1 MADAKP
7 TTPEAGP
14 HLEVLDRVKNIP
26 VVSVAIEKTGKT
38 YSYLKGSH
46 HLINWALDYAEAGYQ
61 LASTTAAPLAKKF
74 EGQINTVDQKL
85 CEGLGIVEQKVPMMK
100 QPPQEIYDAAK
111 NVMNCSLQPTV
122 EKLVAIKEN
131 ATNRASL
138 LTEMSVTKA
147 NEILNN
153 QVGTLAVQGVD
164 NTTAI
169 INRLIDYYFPPIE
182 GEEVQPVPVSAD
194 ENKVLHAVQ
203 TVGQLSS
210 KTANRIYHS
219 VSAQLKT
226 VKREDV
232 ADYIASVI
240 SILHLTHFIG
250 GEKEATTPPSPTTSS
265 SSENK
270 K

>member
-1 MADAKP
+1 MADIKS
-7 TTPEAGP
+7 TTPDAGP
-14 HLEVLDRVKNIP
+14 NFEVLERVKNIP

-38 YSYLKGSH
+38 YTYLKGSH
-46 HLINWALDYAEAGYQ
+46 HLINWALDYAEAGYA

-85 CEGLGIVEQKVPMMK
+85 CEGLNIVEQKVPIMK

-111 NVMNCSLQPTV
+111 KVMSSSLQPTV
-122 EKLVAIKEN
+122 EKLVAVKEN
-131 ATNRASL
+131 ATNQATL
-138 LTEMSVTKA
+138 LKEISVTKA
-147 NEILNN
+147 NEILDN
-153 QVGTLAVQGVD
+153 QYGTIAVQGVD

-169 INRLIDYYFPPIE
+169 INSLIDHYFPPIE
-182 GEEVQPVPVSAD
+182 GEEIQPVPVSAD

-203 TVGQLSS
+203 TIGQLST

-232 ADYIASVI
+232 ADYISSVI

-250 GEKEATTPPSPTTSS
+250 GEKENTTPTTSS
-265 SSENK
+265 SSSSFENNK
-270 K
+270 